1 MPFSL
6 EVGAAL
12 LPLSSSLSLGK
23 VGARGCAPLFQ
34 VVSTSPLSVAL
45 NSPSSV
51 AALAAL
57 LSPKSRPGDLP
68 LEVGSSLSLLLLL
81 LLLVMER
88 SAMLLLLALLLS

>member
-12 LPLSSSLSLGK
+12 LPLSSLLSLGK

-51 AALAAL
+51 AAVFNIYYYVNIIGI
-57 LSPKSRPGDLP
+57 RI
-68 LEVGSSLSLLLLL
+68 
-81 LLLVMER
+81 
-88 SAMLLLLALLLS
+88 